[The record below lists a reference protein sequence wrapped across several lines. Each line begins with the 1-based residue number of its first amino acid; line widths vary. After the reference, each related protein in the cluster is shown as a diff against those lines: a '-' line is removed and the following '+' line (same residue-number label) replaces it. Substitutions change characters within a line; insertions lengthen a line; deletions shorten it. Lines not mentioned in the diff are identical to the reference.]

1 MTQGIRTALALAVA
15 LGSTGLLAQDEPD
28 KGRGEKVDGYAE
40 FRLGGCIVADA
51 QRVCPAP
58 GLKFKGEGEAR
69 SFESIPLGYEVKA
82 KGKRQRDGSLLAR
95 EVEAKPN
102 GSAMFEGEVRS
113 ATDQAE
119 AQARE
124 SGRFGDAKAPV
135 GKLVESGPQVER
147 VRRIV
152 DNLLPEYIPRD
163 SVRVYVIENK

>member
-1 MTQGIRTALALAVA
+1 MTRGIRTGLAWRWLWARPA
-15 LGSTGLLAQDEPD
+15 SSRRTRPD

-58 GLKFKGEGEAR
+58 GLKFKGEGEAKEFG
-69 SFESIPLGYEVKA
+69 SVPLGYELKA
-82 KGKRQRDGSLLAR
+82 KGTRRADGTLLAR

-102 GSAMFEGEVRS
+102 GSAMFEGDIRS

-124 SGRFGDAKAPV
+124 KGRFTEGDGKKETNV
-135 GKLVESGPQVER
+135 GKLIREGPAGR
-147 VRRIV
+147 AGPPRSWTPCSRRTCT
-152 DNLLPEYIPRD
+152 RRTCA
-163 SVRVYVIENK
+163 ST